1 MRKPF
6 ALLAL
11 AATLVLP
18 AVTSAQVVA
27 SDASYTI
34 TRSTGAPF
42 NSISGTGT
50 LLTSNS
56 DDQSFAVALTSPFSF
71 YGSSY
76 SSVFASTNGLLTF
89 GSGNASFTN
98 ADLSG
103 AAVSGNPLIAA
114 YWDDLYVDGVGMY
127 SQSVGNLTTIEWSN
141 VRFFGGNSTNRVTV
155 QAILNSFTGDVILNY
170 FDVDAG
176 DSGNGNLATIGIQGP
191 SSFAQVGFNSAN
203 AVQSGDRLTISAST
217 TVPEPSSLAL
227 SGAGAALL
235 GLVTHLRR
243 RKLAIVC

>member
-6 ALLAL
+6 ATIAVVASLAIPAL
-11 AATLVLP
+11 A
-18 AVTSAQVVA
+18 SAQVVA

-42 NSISGTGT
+42 TSISGTGT
-50 LLTSNS
+50 LLAASS
-56 DDQSFAVALTSPFSF
+56 DDQTFSVALASPFSF
-71 YGSSY
+71 YGTAY
-76 SSVFASTNGLLTF
+76 SLVSASTNGLLAF
-89 GSGNASFTN
+89 GGANASFTN

-103 AAVSGNPLIAA
+103 GAVTGNPLVAA
-114 YWDDLYVDGVGMY
+114 YWDDLYVDGPGMY
-127 SQSVGNLTTIEWSN
+127 SQSVGNLTTIEWNN
-141 VRFFGGNSTNRVTV
+141 VRFFGGADGDRITV
-155 QAILNSFTGDVILNY
+155 QAILDAFTGEIVLNY

-176 DSGNGNLATIGIQGP
+176 QRGNARSATIGLQGP
-191 SSFAQVGFNSAN
+191 SSFAQAGFNQTN

-227 SGAGAALL
+227 SGAGVAIL

-243 RKLAIVC
+243 RKLAIIR